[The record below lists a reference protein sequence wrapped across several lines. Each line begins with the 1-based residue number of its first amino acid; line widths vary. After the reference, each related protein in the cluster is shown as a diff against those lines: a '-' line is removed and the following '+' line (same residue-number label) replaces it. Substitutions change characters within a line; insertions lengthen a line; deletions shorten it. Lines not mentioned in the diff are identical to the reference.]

1 MGPAGRGERAGQGS
15 AGGYLTRR
23 LAAAV
28 PAGLANLFL
37 YLWIL
42 FTLFT
47 LLWVVLASFK
57 TNQQLFESVWSLPR
71 GLNLQ
76 SYVKAWKIS
85 KMGSYF
91 LNSVLLI
98 SISTAGIVF
107 VAAPAAYVLARVAFR
122 GRQLVTNLFVSGMSI
137 PQVLLLVP
145 LFMLLRRLLLLD
157 KLLGVGLVYVV
168 VNLPFTIFML
178 MSFFVTLPAELE
190 EAAAIDGASA
200 FRTFRSVML
209 PLAGPGISTAFI
221 INFIWNWKEYF
232 WPLVLI
238 SSDAKKTVSL
248 GLYGLQGS
256 MQYSADWVGLFA
268 GCVIVMLPTLA
279 LYLFMSRRIMSGMTL
294 GALKG

>member
-1 MGPAGRGERAGQGS
+1 LSTEPETQGS
-15 AGGYLTRR
+15 AGRLLTRR

-28 PAGLANLFL
+28 PSGLANLFL
-37 YLWIL
+37 GLWIL

-47 LLWVVLASFK
+47 IAWVVLSSLK
-57 TNQQLFESVWSLPR
+57 TNRELFESVWSLPR
-71 GLNLQ
+71 GFGWQN
-76 SYVKAWKIS
+76 YVKAWKVS
-85 KMGSYF
+85 RMGSYF
-91 LNSVLLI
+91 LNSIILI
-98 SISTAGIVF
+98 TLSTAGIVF
-107 VAAPAAYVLARVAFR
+107 VAAPAAYVLSRVAFR
-122 GRQLVTNLFVSGMSI
+122 GRQLITNIFVSGMSI

-145 LFMLLRRLLLLD
+145 LFMLLRSFFLLD
-157 KLLGVGLVYVV
+157 NLLGVGIVYIV

-178 MSFFVTLPAELE
+178 TSFFVSLPVELE
-190 EAAAIDGASA
+190 EAAALDGASPFRA
-200 FRTFRSVML
+200 FRTVML
-209 PLAGPGISTAFI
+209 PLAGPGISTAFV

-268 GCVIVMLPTLA
+268 GCVIVMLPTLV
-279 LYLFMSRRIMSGMTL
+279 LYTVMSRRIMSGMTI

>member
-1 MGPAGRGERAGQGS
+1 MERNRETRDS
-15 AGGYLTRR
+15 AGGLLARR

-28 PAGLANLFL
+28 PSGVANLFL
-37 YLWIL
+37 ALWIA

-47 LLWVVLASFK
+47 IAWVLMSSFK
-57 TNQQLFESVWSLPR
+57 TNRELFESVWSLPR
-71 GLNLQ
+71 GLNVQ
-76 SYVKAWKIS
+76 SYVKAWRIS
-85 KMGSYF
+85 KMGNYF
-91 LNSVLLI
+91 LNSLLLI
-98 SISTAGIVF
+98 TFSTAGIVF

-122 GRQLVTNLFVSGMSI
+122 GRQLVTNIFVSGMSI

-145 LFMLLRRLLLLD
+145 VFMLLRRFLLLD
-157 KLLGVGLVYVV
+157 NLIGVGLVYVA

-178 MSFFVTLPAELE
+178 ISFFITLPVELE
-190 EAAAIDGASA
+190 EASAIDGASPV
-200 FRTFRSVML
+200 RTFLTVML
-209 PLAGPGISTAFI
+209 PLAGPGIITAFI

-238 SSDAKKTVSL
+238 SSDSKKTVSL

-268 GCVIVMLPTLA
+268 GCVIVMLPTL
-279 LYLFMSRRIMSGMTL
+279 LLFAVMSKRIISGMTI

>member
-1 MGPAGRGERAGQGS
+1 LNTERETQGS
-15 AGGYLTRR
+15 AGRLLTRR

-28 PAGLANLFL
+28 PVGLANLFL
-37 YLWIL
+37 ALWIV

-47 LLWVVLASFK
+47 IVWVVLSSLK
-57 TNQQLFESVWSLPR
+57 TNRELFESVWSLPR
-71 GLNLQ
+71 GFGWQ
-76 SYVKAWKIS
+76 SYVKAWKVS
-85 KMGSYF
+85 RMGNYF
-91 LNSVLLI
+91 LNSIVLITL
-98 SISTAGIVF
+98 STAGIVF
-107 VAAPAAYVLARVAFR
+107 VAAPAAYVLSRVTFR
-122 GRQLVTNLFVSGMSI
+122 GRQLITNIFISGMSV

-145 LFMLLRRLLLLD
+145 LFMLLRSFFLLD
-157 KLLGVGLVYVV
+157 SLLGVGIVYIV

-178 MSFFVTLPAELE
+178 TSFFVSLPVELE
-190 EAAAIDGASA
+190 EAAALDGASPFRA
-200 FRTFRSVML
+200 FRTVML
-209 PLAGPGISTAFI
+209 PLAGPGISTAFV

-238 SSDAKKTVSL
+238 SSDSRRTVSL

-279 LYLFMSRRIMSGMTL
+279 LYAVMSKRIMSGMTI

>member
-1 MGPAGRGERAGQGS
+1 MAGQGERAGQAS
-15 AGGYLTRR
+15 AGQYLTRR

-28 PAGLANLFL
+28 PAALANLFL
-37 YLWIL
+37 YFWIL

-47 LLWVVLASFK
+47 LLWVILASFK

-71 GLNLQ
+71 GLNLA

-122 GRQLVTNLFVSGMSI
+122 GRQLVTNLFVSGMSV

-178 MSFFVTLPAELE
+178 MSFFVTLPGELE

-209 PLAGPGISTAFI
+209 PLAGPGITTAFI

-238 SSDAKKTVSL
+238 SSDARKTVSL

>member
-1 MGPAGRGERAGQGS
+1 MEGNRDRRDS
-15 AGGYLTRR
+15 AGGLLARR

-28 PAGLANLFL
+28 PSGVANIFLA
-37 YLWIL
+37 LWIA

-47 LLWVVLASFK
+47 IAWVLLSSFK
-57 TNQQLFESVWSLPR
+57 TNQELFESVWSLPG
-71 GLNLQ
+71 GLNVQ

-85 KMGSYF
+85 KMGNYF
-91 LNSVLLI
+91 LNSMLLI
-98 SISTAGIVF
+98 TFSTAGIVF

-122 GRQLVTNLFVSGMSI
+122 GRQIITNLFVSGMSI

-145 LFMLLRRLLLLD
+145 VFMLLRRLFLLD
-157 KLLGVGLVYVV
+157 NLIGVGLVYVA

-178 MSFFVTLPAELE
+178 ISFFITLPVELE
-190 EAAAIDGASA
+190 EAAAIDGASPA
-200 FRTFRSVML
+200 RTFLQIMV
-209 PLAGPGISTAFI
+209 PLAGPGITTAFI

-238 SSDAKKTVSL
+238 SSDSKKTVSL

-268 GCVIVMLPTLA
+268 GCVIVMLPTLV
-279 LYLFMSRRIMSGMTL
+279 LFAVMSKRIISGMTI

>member
-1 MGPAGRGERAGQGS
+1 MAARGERAGQGS

-47 LLWVVLASFK
+47 IVWVLLASFK

-71 GLNLQ
+71 GLNLS

-178 MSFFVTLPAELE
+178 ISFFVTLPVELE

>member
-1 MGPAGRGERAGQGS
+1 MKGDRPEQASAGQL
-15 AGGYLTRR
+15 LTRR

-28 PAGLANLFL
+28 PSGLANLFL
-37 YLWIL
+37 YFWIA

-47 LLWVVLASFK
+47 ILWVFLASFK

-71 GLNLQ
+71 GLNFQ
-76 SYVKAWKIS
+76 SYGKAWKIS
-85 KMGSYF
+85 KMGNYF

-98 SISTAGIVF
+98 TISTAGIVF
-107 VAAPAAYVLARVAFR
+107 VAAPAAYVLARVVFR
-122 GRQLVTNLFVSGMSI
+122 GRQLITNVFVSGMSI

-145 LFMLLRRLLLLD
+145 MFMLLRRLLLLD
-157 KLLGVGLVYVV
+157 KLIGVGLVYVV

-178 MSFFVTLPAELE
+178 MSFFVTLPGELE

-200 FRTFRSVML
+200 FRTFRTVML
-209 PLAGPGISTAFI
+209 PLAGPGIGTAFI

-238 SSDAKKTVSL
+238 SSDTKKTVSL

-268 GCVIVMLPTLA
+268 GCVIVMLPTLV
-279 LYLFMSRRIMSGMTL
+279 LYILMSRRIMSGMTL

>member
-1 MGPAGRGERAGQGS
+1 MDGNRDRTDS
-15 AGGYLTRR
+15 AGGLLARR

-28 PAGLANLFL
+28 PSGVANLFL
-37 YLWIL
+37 ALWIA

-47 LLWVVLASFK
+47 IAWVLLSSFK
-57 TNQQLFESVWSLPR
+57 TNQELFESVWSLPK

-91 LNSVLLI
+91 LNSMLLI
-98 SISTAGIVF
+98 TFSTAGIVF

-122 GRQLVTNLFVSGMSI
+122 GRQLITNFFVSGMSI

-145 LFMLLRRLLLLD
+145 VFMLLRRLFLLD
-157 KLLGVGLVYVV
+157 NLIGVGLVYIA

-178 MSFFVTLPAELE
+178 ISFFITLPVELE
-190 EAAAIDGASA
+190 EAASIDGASPT
-200 FRTFRSVML
+200 RTFLQIMV
-209 PLAGPGISTAFI
+209 PLAGPGIITAFI

-232 WPLVLI
+232 WPLILI
-238 SSDAKKTVSL
+238 SSDSKKTVSL

-268 GCVIVMLPTLA
+268 GCVIVMLPTL
-279 LYLFMSRRIMSGMTL
+279 LLFAVMSKRIISGMTI

>member
-1 MGPAGRGERAGQGS
+1 MERNLETRES
-15 AGGYLTRR
+15 AGGLLARR

-28 PAGLANLFL
+28 PSGVANLFL
-37 YLWIL
+37 AFWIA

-47 LLWVVLASFK
+47 IAWVLISSFK
-57 TNQQLFESVWSLPR
+57 TNRELFESVWSLPR
-71 GLNLQ
+71 GLNVQ
-76 SYVKAWKIS
+76 SYVKAWRIS
-85 KMGSYF
+85 KMGNYF
-91 LNSVLLI
+91 LNSLLLI
-98 SISTAGIVF
+98 TFSTVGIVF

-122 GRQLVTNLFVSGMSI
+122 GRQLVTNIFVSGMSI

-145 LFMLLRRLLLLD
+145 VFMLLRRFLLLD
-157 KLLGVGLVYVV
+157 NLIGVGLVYVA

-178 MSFFVTLPAELE
+178 ISFFITLPVELE
-190 EAAAIDGASA
+190 EASAIDGASPV
-200 FRTFRSVML
+200 RTFLTVML
-209 PLAGPGISTAFI
+209 PLAGPGIITAFI

-238 SSDAKKTVSL
+238 SSDSKKTVSL

-268 GCVIVMLPTLA
+268 GCVIVMLPTL
-279 LYLFMSRRIMSGMTL
+279 LLFAVMSKRIISGMTI

>member
-1 MGPAGRGERAGQGS
+1 MAGEREQAKQASAGQ
-15 AGGYLTRR
+15 YLARR

-47 LLWVVLASFK
+47 LLWVFLASFK

-85 KMGSYF
+85 KMGNYF

-98 SISTAGIVF
+98 SFSTAGIVF

-122 GRQLVTNLFVSGMSI
+122 GRHLITNLFVSGMSI

-145 LFMLLRRLLLLD
+145 LFMLLRRLFLLD
-157 KLLGVGLVYVV
+157 KLFGVGLVYVV

-178 MSFFVTLPAELE
+178 MSFFITLPGELE
-190 EAAAIDGASA
+190 EAAAIDGASP

-232 WPLVLI
+232 WPLVLL

>member
-1 MGPAGRGERAGQGS
+1 MARQGERSGQVSAGQ
-15 AGGYLTRR
+15 YLTRR

-37 YLWIL
+37 YFWVL

-47 LLWVVLASFK
+47 VLWVVLASFK

-98 SISTAGIVF
+98 SVSTAGIVF

-178 MSFFVTLPAELE
+178 ISFFVTLPGELE

-209 PLAGPGISTAFI
+209 PLAGPGLSTAFI

-279 LYLFMSRRIMSGMTL
+279 LYLLMSRRIMSGMTL